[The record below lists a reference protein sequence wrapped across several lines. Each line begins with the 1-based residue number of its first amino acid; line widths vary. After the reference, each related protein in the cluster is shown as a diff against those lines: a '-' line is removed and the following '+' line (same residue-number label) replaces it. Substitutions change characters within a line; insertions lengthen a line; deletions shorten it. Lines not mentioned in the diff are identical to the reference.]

1 MSEHEHERIG
11 HGYEH
16 ERIGPERIP
25 YRGFPHRFLQRRE
38 YEFGYRGYRLPPT
51 REEEVEI
58 LEKWKTKIEEAKTKM
73 DKKLARI
80 EQRIEELKKE
90 A

>member
-1 MSEHEHERIG
+1 MSEHEHIG
-11 HGYEH
+11 HEH
-16 ERIGPERIP
+16 VGPERISH
-25 YRGFPHRFLQRRE
+25 RGSPQRRE

-51 REEEVEI
+51 REEELEI
-58 LEKWKTKIEEAKTKM
+58 LEKWKTKMEEVKTKM

-80 EQRIEELKKE
+80 EQRMEELKKE

>member
-1 MSEHEHERIG
+1 MSEHEHIG

-16 ERIGPERIP
+16 ERTGPERIP
-25 YRGFPHRFLQRRE
+25 HGFPQRRE

-51 REEEVEI
+51 REEELEI
-58 LEKWKTKIEEAKTKM
+58 LEKWKTKMEEAKTKM

>member
-1 MSEHEHERIG
+1 MGEHGLEYGHEHAPSYRLP
-11 HGYEH
+11 HH
-16 ERIGPERIP
+16 E
-25 YRGFPHRFLQRRE
+25 FE
-38 YEFGYRGYRLPPT
+38 YGYRGYTLPPT
-51 REEEVEI
+51 REEELEI

>member
-1 MSEHEHERIG
+1 MSEHEHERT
-11 HGYEH
+11 
-16 ERIGPERIP
+16 GPERIP
-25 YRGFPHRFLQRRE
+25 YRGFPHGFPSPQHHE

-51 REEEVEI
+51 REEELEI
-58 LEKWKTKIEEAKTKM
+58 LEKWKTKM

>member
-1 MSEHEHERIG
+1 MSEHEHEHIG
-11 HGYEH
+11 HEH
-16 ERIGPERIP
+16 TRPERIP
-25 YRGFPHRFLQRRE
+25 PRGLPYGFPSQQRRE
-38 YEFGYRGYRLPPT
+38 YEFEYRGYRLPPT
-51 REEEVEI
+51 REEELEI
-58 LEKWKTKIEEAKTKM
+58 LEKWKTKTEEAKTKM

>member
-1 MSEHEHERIG
+1 MSEHEH
-11 HGYEH
+11 
-16 ERIGPERIP
+16 IGPGQEHVGPGRIP
-25 YRGFPHRFLQRRE
+25 HSGLPYGSTQRRE

-51 REEEVEI
+51 REEELEI
-58 LEKWKTKIEEAKTKM
+58 LEKWKTKVEEAKTKM

-80 EQRIEELKKE
+80 VQRIEELKKE

>member
-1 MSEHEHERIG
+1 MGEHGLEYGHEHAPS
-11 HGYEH
+11 HGL
-16 ERIGPERIP
+16 
-25 YRGFPHRFLQRRE
+25 PHHE
-38 YEFGYRGYRLPPT
+38 YEYGYRGYILPPT
-51 REEEVEI
+51 REEELEL

>member
-1 MSEHEHERIG
+1 MSEHGHEYRFEHEQVGRG
-11 HGYEH
+11 H
-16 ERIGPERIP
+16 IP
-25 YRGFPHRFLQRRE
+25 YYKIPQRFPFPHHMQE
-38 YEFGYRGYRLPPT
+38 YGGYRLPPT
-51 REEEVEI
+51 REEELEI
-58 LEKWKTKIEEAKTKM
+58 LEKWKVKMEEAKTGM

>member
-1 MSEHEHERIG
+1 MSEHEYVG
-11 HGYEH
+11 HGHEH
-16 ERIGPERIP
+16 VGPERIP
-25 YRGFPHRFLQRRE
+25 YGFSSPQRRE

-51 REEEVEI
+51 REEELDI
-58 LEKWKTKIEEAKTKM
+58 LEKWKTKMEEAKTKM

-80 EQRIEELKKE
+80 EQRIEELKKK

>member
-1 MSEHEHERIG
+1 MGEHRPDFGFEREH
-11 HGYEH
+11 
-16 ERIGPERIP
+16 P
-25 YRGFPHRFLQRRE
+25 PHHE
-38 YEFGYRGYRLPPT
+38 YEFSYRGYRLPPT
-51 REEEVEI
+51 REEELEI

>member
-1 MSEHEHERIG
+1 MSEHEHIG

-16 ERIGPERIP
+16 ERIRPERIP
-25 YRGFPHRFLQRRE
+25 YGFPSPQRRE

-51 REEEVEI
+51 REEELEI
-58 LEKWKTKIEEAKTKM
+58 LEKWKVKMEEAKTRM

>member
-1 MSEHEHERIG
+1 MSEHEHIG

-16 ERIGPERIP
+16 ERTGPERIP
-25 YRGFPHRFLQRRE
+25 HGSTQRRE

-51 REEEVEI
+51 REEELEI
-58 LEKWKTKIEEAKTKM
+58 LEEWKTKMEEVKIKM